1 MNSHSV
7 RPGDES
13 WPEGNADFVWRKMQA
28 FIANFCHWR
37 VSRLCRFATA
47 VCAIV
52 CSFLLVMNDANAE
65 SAPTS
70 RGAANFYDALQVRNP
85 IQPLAREYKDYR
97 NINVVEEQVAKG
109 TAEISAKGKAV
120 REKTEKAKA
129 AREREIDEITRTKVE
144 ADAPKSFIN
153 LHRHYQ
159 AGEIDLARESASQY
173 VEYWV
178 NLLFDTKQISG
189 LILEAMIA
197 NGMIDEEQAQGAVQ
211 FQDWMSASGREK
223 SGERIRATHDLSL
236 KRIVPDTEAKAEVYY
251 FFALNC
257 QYCRDMAPDVERLRR
272 ALEQDKRVSVQAL
285 AVGNPPREWVE
296 QFKDYA
302 DWRLPVYN
310 GDTIAKDLHI
320 GFLPS
325 LVVISPSGKTS
336 YVKTGQVTFDRM
348 YEFVRTVQGLPT
360 QESAA
365 IARIKNTPIGF
376 MERKKKGVTGLRLA
390 SGSGVVPEVA
400 EKKVE
405 RIMPRRF

>member
-1 MNSHSV
+1 MEWH
-7 RPGDES
+7 
-13 WPEGNADFVWRKMQA
+13 KMQT
-28 FIANFCHWR
+28 FIANFDHLKVLR
-37 VSRLCRFATA
+37 SCRFAVA
-47 VCAIV
+47 DCVMIVAFV
-52 CSFLLVMNDANAE
+52 CSTSLIIQNAVAE

-97 NINVVEEQVAKG
+97 NINVVDEQEAVSVAETLAREKAAKDKVAK
-109 TAEISAKGKAV
+109 
-120 REKTEKAKA
+120 EKAAK
-129 AREREIDEITRTKVE
+129 EQEIDEITRTKVE

-159 AGEIDLARESASQY
+159 AGEMDLARESAGQY

-189 LILEAMIA
+189 MILEAMMAKGLI
-197 NGMIDEEQAQGAVQ
+197 NEEQAQGAVQ
-211 FQDWMSASGREK
+211 FQDWMSAS
-223 SGERIRATHDLSL
+223 ERDKRGDKIRATHDLSL

-272 ALEQDKRVSVQAL
+272 ALEKDKRVSVQAL
-285 AVGNPPREWVE
+285 AVGNPPRDWVE

-302 DWRLPVYN
+302 GWQLPVYN
-310 GDTIAKDLHI
+310 GDKIAQDLHI

-325 LVVISPSGKTS
+325 LVVLSPSGKTS
-336 YVKTGQVTFDRM
+336 YVKTGQVSFDRM
-348 YEFVRTVQGLPT
+348 YEFVRTVQGLPI

-365 IARIKNTPIGF
+365 IAGLKNTAIGF
-376 MERKKKGVTGLRLA
+376 MERKKKGVTDLRLA
-390 SGSGVVPEVA
+390 SGSGGA
-400 EKKVE
+400 ARSAAKKVE
-405 RIMPRRF
+405 RIMPRKF